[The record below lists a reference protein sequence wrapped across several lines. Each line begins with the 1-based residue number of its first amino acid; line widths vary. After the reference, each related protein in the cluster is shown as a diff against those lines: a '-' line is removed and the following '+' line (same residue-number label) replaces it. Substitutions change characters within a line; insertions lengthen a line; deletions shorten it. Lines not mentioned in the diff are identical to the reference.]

1 MAPPTTTNP
10 LSDVHCDCL
19 TGVCKSCQETAV
31 MIDMAEKA
39 GHDMTQARA
48 INQQQLDQAMKT
60 KAIYFPD
67 RP

>member
-1 MAPPTTTNP
+1 
-10 LSDVHCDCL
+10 
-19 TGVCKSCQETAV
+19 